1 MGLFGFGNSNKTQI
15 QMCTLKISTGLGQIE
30 QEFQH
35 SGGEVTP
42 MIKGIVSALYNEA
55 RTLEK
60 LMKPNGRTDW
70 DLHRSLMV
78 KWHDGREISF
88 STFES
93 MLNNEARVLKIKTG
107 IDIGIW
113 LQN

>member
-1 MGLFGFGNSNKTQI
+1 
-15 QMCTLKISTGLGQIE
+15 
-30 QEFQH
+30 
-35 SGGEVTP
+35 
-42 MIKGIVSALYNEA
+42 
-55 RTLEK
+55 
-60 LMKPNGRTDW
+60 MKPNGRTDW

-113 LQN
+113 L